1 MFKVSISAFPEM
13 LPLLPGLW
21 LYEGIKIW
29 WLLVASEQAKEDDR
43 AALMLVGNI
52 TRSKKHANISTI
64 ATPCD
69 EAPSRTPWK
78 FYTEHRGTRGHT
90 PRLGNEVGRM
100 ASHSLGLAA
109 LDHDSGSPPSLS
121 SRPGQQSLAPISPF
135 LEVKWAEQGP
145 RLKYPKNG
153 TTPPSEGTDCI

>member
-29 WLLVASEQAKEDDR
+29 WLLVASVQAKEDDR

-52 TRSKKHANISTI
+52 TRSKKHANVSTI

-78 FYTEHRGTRGHT
+78 FYTEHRGQEATHPGWGTKWAGWPPT
-90 PRLGNEVGRM
+90 PWALLHWIMILEVHPVCPP
-100 ASHSLGLAA
+100 AQVS
-109 LDHDSGSPPSLS
+109 SPLLPSLLS
-121 SRPGQQSLAPISPF
+121 WR
-135 LEVKWAEQGP
+135 
-145 RLKYPKNG
+145 
-153 TTPPSEGTDCI
+153 